1 MAAYSSKSESEVSKS
16 LKQAAKQIKNQNL
29 NVRDAMKKITYSF
42 LSSRQL
48 SVQEAVY
55 NALPELWLRKCSPG
69 ISFTNTNLPNN
80 GIRMIKYKKELEL
93 LSNNSTNIF
102 RKA

>member
-1 MAAYSSKSESEVSKS
+1 MIMSQTFLKKTLKKKMIVTQHFQNIVLKKSREIMIRRSQKLV
-16 LKQAAKQIKNQNL
+16 LQ
-29 NVRDAMKKITYSF
+29 
-42 LSSRQL
+42 
-48 SVQEAVY
+48 
-55 NALPELWLRKCSPG
+55 ELWLRKCSPG